1 VGDIAAAFGQAI
13 HLLLTG
19 EGDVWPI
26 VGRSLFVSGVS
37 VAIGGLL
44 GIPVGAAVGLR
55 RFPGRRLVVASLN
68 LGMGLPPVVVGLF
81 VYLILSRSG
90 PLGFMRLLYTP
101 SAMIVAQTILAAPV
115 IAALT
120 FSSLA
125 GLDPAARLTAF
136 SLGANG
142 RQATLTLLTEARYG
156 IGAAV
161 IAGFGAV
168 ISEVGAV
175 MMVGGNIAGATRV
188 MTTAIML
195 ETGKGD
201 FQLAIALGLI
211 LLAIAFLVN
220 IGLGYLQMERDAH

>member
-1 VGDIAAAFGQAI
+1 MSDIAAAFGQAI
-13 HLLLTG
+13 HLLATG
-19 EGDVWPI
+19 EAAVWQI
-26 VGRSLFVSGVS
+26 VARSLFVSGLS
-37 VAIGGLL
+37 VAIGCLI
-44 GIPVGAAVGLR
+44 GIPIGAAVGLR
-55 RFPGRRLVVASLN
+55 RFRGRRLAVAGLN
-68 LGMGLPPVVVGLF
+68 LGLGLPPVVVGLF
-81 VYLILSRSG
+81 VYLLLSRSG

-115 IAALT
+115 IGALT

-125 GLDPAARLTAF
+125 GLDPVARLTAL
-136 SLGANG
+136 SLGATS

-156 IGAAV
+156 LGAAV

-211 LLAIAFLVN
+211 LLAIALLVN
-220 IGLGYLQMERDAH
+220 VGLGYLQMDTDGS